1 MLSQLNLHFHK
12 KLITS
17 LKTRASSENISVNA
31 LAERFL
37 DNSLKTAKTSDGY
50 FQLIVDTDATVQQLH
65 RHIIL
70 GQTYGT
76 SPRRS
81 LK

>member
-12 KLITS
+12 KLITA

-50 FQLIVDTDATVQQLH
+50 FQLIADTDATVQQLH

-70 GQTYGT
+70 GQTCGT